1 MGCLQQQSNERRQGN
16 RKLGEGSQIR
26 PGSIKR
32 RSGGV
37 ARGLISPPPYKAPVI
52 TRQELIQTQT
62 KGVLVLQVIHEKP
75 EISINR
81 CVTTFFPRPPL
92 SELLALVSR
101 ERGQVIHLSEVNL
114 KGRVAVPKRMNLRKN
129 FKRHLTPPPHFRKII
144 LQFFPEKP
152 SLKPYVKV

>member
-1 MGCLQQQSNERRQGN
+1 M
-16 RKLGEGSQIR
+16 
-26 PGSIKR
+26 SIKR

-81 CVTTFFPRPPL
+81 YVTTFFPRPPL

-129 FKRHLTPPPHFRKII
+129 FKRHLTPIPHP
-144 LQFFPEKP
+144 LEW
-152 SLKPYVKV
+152 SLSLLLSGHQGSCTYNGGVSRND

>member
-114 KGRVAVPKRMNLRKN
+114 RDGWQYQNGQFFRKKSN
-129 FKRHLTPPPHFRKII
+129 SLSPPPLIFGKSYCN
-144 LQFFPEKP
+144 FFPKSP
-152 SLKPYVKV
+152 L